1 MATSL
6 SDIQAKIAALQEQE
20 SKLIEAEKDEV
31 IQQLKEKISAYK
43 ITFEELGFVAPVA
56 QRVARTKAEKKEPA
70 EAKYRDPATGATWA
84 GGRGKRPAWVATLV
98 EEWEKD
104 GKKYEDEIQNYLI
117 NK

>member
-20 SKLIEAEKDEV
+20 AKLIESEKDEV

-43 ITFEELGFVAPVA
+43 ITFEELGFVAPVVY
-56 QRVARTKAEKKEPA
+56 VAPKNKAEKKEPA
-70 EAKYRDPATGATWA
+70 EAKYRDPATGATWS
-84 GGRGKRPAWVATLV
+84 GGRGKRPAWVASLV
-98 EEWEKD
+98 EQWEKN